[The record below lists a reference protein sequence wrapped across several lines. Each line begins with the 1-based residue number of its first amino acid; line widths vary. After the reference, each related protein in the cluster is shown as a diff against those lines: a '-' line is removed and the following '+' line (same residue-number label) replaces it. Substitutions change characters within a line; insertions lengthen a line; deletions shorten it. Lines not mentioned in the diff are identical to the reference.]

1 MCVVCVFRMVK
12 TQINLVAVSLC
23 LSIAHSVEVLSMVE
37 RSGREVAI
45 ERLLRNMEEVWLSK
59 QFHFKPHTR
68 FVLQVSRRLCK
79 LDAHMSKQSCFMYM
93 YMYM

>member
-1 MCVVCVFRMVK
+1 
-12 TQINLVAVSLC
+12 
-23 LSIAHSVEVLSMVE
+23 MVE

-68 FVLQVSRRLCK
+68 FVMQVSTGLLRK
-79 LDAHMSKQSCFMYM
+79 QDAHTLYVVKAELLHIHLTVILYM
-93 YMYM
+93 